1 MKGAIQKQNKCKII
15 ELWGSQ
21 MKLVALEE
29 MELYTLYRLSTIFTE
44 TLLSNEPAVC
54 KVLDEGVISNIKVYY
69 CATYI

>member
-1 MKGAIQKQNKCKII
+1 
-15 ELWGSQ
+15 